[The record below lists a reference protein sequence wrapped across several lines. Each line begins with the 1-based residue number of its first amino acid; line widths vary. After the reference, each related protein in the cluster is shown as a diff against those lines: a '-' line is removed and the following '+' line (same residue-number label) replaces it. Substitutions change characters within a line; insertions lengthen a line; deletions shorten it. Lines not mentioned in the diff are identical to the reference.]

1 MPDTKIQDL
10 PALTAAALA
19 DVLPIVNLPGSSPTD
34 RSIKVSDLRAAMVS
48 SVAVAFTDSDTFRR
62 VTVAD
67 TLVTAT
73 SNILVS
79 IQRADTASDSADLG
93 HMYFANVVNRTAGTS
108 FEVDI
113 VCLDWGLSDATES
126 PPNETIRL
134 CYLIGA

>member
-1 MPDTKIQDL
+1 
-10 PALTAAALA
+10 
-19 DVLPIVNLPGSSPTD
+19 
-34 RSIKVSDLRAAMVS
+34 MVS
-48 SVAVAFTDSDTFRR
+48 SVAVAFTDNDTFRR
-62 VTVAD
+62 VTVTDA
-67 TLVTAT
+67 LVTAT

-79 IQRADTASDSADLG
+79 IQRADTASDSVDLG

-113 VCLDWGLSDATES
+113 VCLDWGLGDATES